1 MKISKYL
8 KGQNKSWGDEMFTIL
23 IIGGGFMVYIHIK
36 LFIKFYFL
44 NVQFIICQLLAAA
57 AAAYLN
63 KDV

>member
-1 MKISKYL
+1 M
-8 KGQNKSWGDEMFTIL
+8 EMFTIL
-23 IIGGGFMVYIHIK
+23 IMVVFHGYIHIK

-57 AAAYLN
+57 AAAYN